1 MLILQAS
8 DMHAWDRSLFLWINL
23 DAQSPAALVSLAV
36 VASRRLP
43 ALGVAGL
50 VLALLL
56 GPRRWRRGRSRH
68 RPLAE
73 RAAQRRPAF
82 AGPRG
87 ISAACWP
94 PSAR

>member
-36 VASRRLP
+36 VASRWLP
-43 ALGVAGL
+43 AVGVAGL

-56 GPRRWRRGRSRH
+56 GPRRWRR
-68 RPLAE
+68 
-73 RAAQRRPAF
+73 AAGAARCSAWRRPW
-82 AGPRG
+82 R
-87 ISAACWP
+87 WP
-94 PSAR
+94 GWAPA